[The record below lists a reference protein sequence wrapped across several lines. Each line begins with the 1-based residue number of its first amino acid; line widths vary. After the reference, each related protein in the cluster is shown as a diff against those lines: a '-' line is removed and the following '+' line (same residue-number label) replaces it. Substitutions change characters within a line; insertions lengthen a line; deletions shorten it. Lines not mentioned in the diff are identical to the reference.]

1 MKIEWKL
8 FELSNHNRKVTIW
21 PWDLDLWSQP
31 LFFSETCNLR
41 CNWSTMM
48 KWCWYVENSLCE
60 SVSKMSTNRQTD
72 KQTNK
77 PGRPTDCR
85 KFASNNFLKG
95 CRTWTVCPRFTI
107 LTFLDSQISVLC
119 TDFKK
124 YTFNYGYIPKKWYE
138 IDKSG
143 IFKHNFNPMC
153 SRNMSRNSKT
163 VSRTSKSTG

>member
-1 MKIEWKL
+1 ML
-8 FELSNHNRKVTIW
+8 RTHCVRV
-21 PWDLDLWSQP
+21 SQKCP
-31 LFFSETCNLR
+31 Q
-41 CNWSTMM
+41 
-48 KWCWYVENSLCE
+48 
-60 SVSKMSTNRQTD
+60 TN
-72 KQTNK
+72 KQTNKQTDK

-95 CRTWTVCPRFTI
+95 CRTRTVCPRFTI
-107 LTFLDSQISVLC
+107 LTFLDSQTSVLC